1 MSPRQA
7 RISGITATES
17 GLTFGQR
24 LGEDSWFKAHAMAV
38 STMRPALRRPPNERL
53 ARCGKGKMLGKVRSM
68 SIAAATLLASPAFAG
83 WPLAQPAQIER
94 IDPQRIIIEAVINGG
109 LTEAGPDEAPA
120 NELRPVP
127 SWIDQGSVL
136 DRQPQ
141 HAW

>member
-53 ARCGKGKMLGKVRSM
+53 ARCGKVKMRAKVRSM
-68 SIAAATLLASPAFAG
+68 SLAEVRLLASLASAG
-83 WPLAQPAQIER
+83 WPLAKPAKIER

-109 LTEAGPDEAPA
+109 RTEAGRDGAPA

-127 SWIDQGSVL
+127 SWIDQG
-136 DRQPQ
+136 
-141 HAW
+141 